1 MDAMVEPILY
11 KRFVRGRLEE
21 ALEDTTVVLIH
32 GPRQCGKTTLTHMVG
47 DSADYEYITFD
58 DDFQLAV
65 AQADQAGFVAT

>member
-1 MDAMVEPILY
+1 MANDKSISDITL
-11 KRFVRGRLEE
+11 KSVRQPLNPK
-21 ALEDTTVVLIH
+21 VLIH
-32 GPRQCGKTTLTHMVG
+32 GPRQCGKATLTHMVG